1 MKKISFDSTSS
12 VKGVLFQF
20 LIALER
26 CFEMQEGQSVYIE
39 TYGDV
44 SILGKL
50 SDSKQIESKLY
61 KRNLT
66 DLDKNVWKS
75 IYNWMREDFPVDTFS
90 SLILLTTQKVP
101 IGSAWLNW
109 NGKNPSERME
119 VLRNIKKCFDSRKR
133 KDKDLSTYMIVIFD
147 AKNATRLSQI
157 AKMLYIDS
165 ISMDGNQYHKS
176 LQEKYGK
183 GIPDIQKGK
192 YINHMFGYILSPN
205 IVSHDWKITYDN
217 FTREAEEITKTLVE
231 NTAVFPTKL
240 KLADIKRNDYDG
252 YAFVEK
258 IKDIKYGDDVISEA
272 IDDYVHTASM
282 IQQELEK
289 SEIKK
294 KSLLQYEEN
303 LKGSYTTKYRKA
315 SRNYNDGERIAKSQD
330 FYDDMTGSSDITFH
344 NYNNVDLY
352 FHNGMLHIM
361 ADENDELVWLLKDK
375 TDE

>member
-1 MKKISFDSTSS
+1 MLKQKFDSTSS

-26 CFEMQEGQSVYIE
+26 CFDMQEGQSVYIE

-44 SILGKL
+44 SVLGNL

-61 KRNLT
+61 KKALT
-66 DLDKNVWKS
+66 DSDKNVWKS
-75 IYNWMREDFPVDTFS
+75 IYNWLREDFPIDTFS

-119 VLRNIKKCFDSRKR
+119 VLRNIKKSFDSRKR
-133 KDKDLSTYMIVIFD
+133 KDKDLSTYMNVIFD

-192 YINHMFGYILSPN
+192 YINHMFGYILNPD
-205 IVSHDWKITYDN
+205 IVNQNWRITYDD
-217 FTREAEEITKTLVE
+217 FAREVEEVTKTLVE
-231 NTAVFPTKL
+231 NTTNFPEKIKL
-240 KLADIKRNDYDG
+240 DKIDASEYENNV
-252 YAFVEK
+252 FVEK
-258 IKDIKYGDDVISEA
+258 IKAIKYDDVLVEA
-272 IDDYVHTASM
+272 IDDYVHTATL
-282 IQQELEK
+282 IQQELKE

-294 KSLLQYEEN
+294 KSLLQYEDN
-303 LKGSYTTKYRKA
+303 LFGTYKVKYRKA

-330 FYDDMTGSSDITFH
+330 FYDDMMGSSDITFH
-344 NYNNVDLY
+344 TYNNVDLY
-352 FHNGMLHIM
+352 FHNGMLHMM
-361 ADENDELVWLLKDK
+361 ADEKDEFVWLLKEK
-375 TDE
+375 TNE

>member
-1 MKKISFDSTSS
+1 MKKLSFDSTSS

-44 SILGKL
+44 SVLGDL

-61 KRNLT
+61 KKALT
-66 DLDKNVWKS
+66 DSDKNVWKS

-109 NGKNPSERME
+109 NGKNPSERMN
-119 VLRNIKKCFDSRKR
+119 VLINIKKSFDSRKR
-133 KDKDLSTYMIVIFD
+133 KDKDLSTYMNVIFD
-147 AKNATRLSQI
+147 AKNTTRLSQI
-157 AKMLYIDS
+157 VKMLYIDS

-192 YINHMFGYILSPN
+192 YINHMFGYILNPD
-205 IVSHDWKITYDN
+205 IVNQNWRITYDG
-217 FTREAEEITKTLVE
+217 FAREVEEVTKTLVE
-231 NTAVFPTKL
+231 NTAVFPTKV
-240 KLADIKRNDYDG
+240 KLADIKDSDYDG

-272 IDDYVHTASM
+272 IDDYVHTATM

-289 SEIKK
+289 SETKK

-303 LKGSYTTKYRKA
+303 LKRSYTTKYRKA

-330 FYDDMTGSSDITFH
+330 FYDDMTGSSNITFH

-352 FHNGMLHIM
+352 FHNGMLHMM
-361 ADENDELVWLLKDK
+361 ADENEELVWLLKDK
-375 TDE
+375 ANE

>member
-1 MKKISFDSTSS
+1 MPKLKFDSTSS
-12 VKGVLFQF
+12 IKGVLFQF

-44 SILGKL
+44 SVLGNL

-61 KRNLT
+61 KKALT
-66 DLDKNVWKS
+66 DSDKNVWKS
-75 IYNWMREDFPVDTFS
+75 IYNWMREDFPIDTFS
-90 SLILLTTQKVP
+90 SLILLTTQKVS
-101 IGSAWLNW
+101 IDSAWLNW
-109 NGKNPSERME
+109 NEKNSSERMD
-119 VLRNIKKCFDSRKR
+119 VLRDIKKRFDSRKR
-133 KDKDLSTYMIVIFD
+133 KDKDLAIYLNVIFD
-147 AKNATRLSQI
+147 AENATRLSLI
-157 AKMLYIDS
+157 TKMLYIDS

-192 YINHMFGYILSPN
+192 YINHMFGYILSPD
-205 IVSHDWKITYDN
+205 IVSHDWRITYDD
-217 FTREAEEITKTLVE
+217 FTREAEEVTKTLVE
-231 NTAVFPTKL
+231 NTAVFPAKL
-240 KLADIKRNDYDG
+240 KLADIQKNDYVG

-258 IKDIKYGDDVISEA
+258 IKDIKHGDDVISEA

-289 SEIKK
+289 SEAKK
-294 KSLLQYEEN
+294 NSLLQYEEN
-303 LKGSYTTKYRKA
+303 LKGSYTAKYRKA

-330 FYDDMTGSSDITFH
+330 FYDDMMGSSDITFH
-344 NYNNVDLY
+344 TYNNVDLY

-375 TDE
+375 ANE